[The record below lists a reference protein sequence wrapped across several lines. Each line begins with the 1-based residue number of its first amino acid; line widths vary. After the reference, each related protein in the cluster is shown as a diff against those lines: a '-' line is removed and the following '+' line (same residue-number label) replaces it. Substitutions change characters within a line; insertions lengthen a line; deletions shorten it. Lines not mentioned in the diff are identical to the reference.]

1 MTTWIY
7 ALVSVFLVSIFS
19 FVGVLALSFK
29 DKFLKKILIFFVA
42 FSAGAL
48 IGDAFLHLLPEA
60 IGESG
65 FTPQVSFAVFAGIVV
80 FFLLEK
86 ILRWRHCH
94 NTDCEDHSRHLGQMN
109 LVGDGVHNFID
120 GLLIGASFLVSVP
133 VGIATTTAVVLH
145 EIPQELGDFG
155 VLLHSGFSKKKAIL
169 FNFLSACLAILG
181 AIIALTLGTKTGY
194 FGEAMIPFAAGGF
207 LYIALS
213 DLIPELHKEVKWQS
227 AITHLLFLILGI
239 GMMMLLLLIE

>member
-1 MTTWIY
+1 MATWIY
-7 ALVSVFLVSIFS
+7 AIASVVLVSVVS
-19 FVGVLALSFK
+19 FVGVLALSVK
-29 DKFLKKILIFFVA
+29 DQLLKKTLIFFVA

-60 IGESG
+60 VDKNG
-65 FTPQVSFAVFAGIVV
+65 FNVEVSAAIFGGIIV

-94 NTDCEDHSRHLGQMN
+94 DTSCDDHPKHLGQMN
-109 LVGDGVHNFID
+109 LIGDGVHNLID

-155 VLLHSGFSKKKAIL
+155 VLLHSGFSKKRAIL
-169 FNFLSACLAILG
+169 FNFLSACMAILG
-181 AIIALTLGTKTGY
+181 ALIALILGTKIGA
-194 FGEAMIPFAAGGF
+194 FGDAMIPFAAGGF

-213 DLIPELHKEVKWQS
+213 DLIPELHKEVRWQS
-227 AITHLLFLILGI
+227 AISHLIFLILGI
-239 GMMMLLLLIE
+239 GTMLLLLLVE